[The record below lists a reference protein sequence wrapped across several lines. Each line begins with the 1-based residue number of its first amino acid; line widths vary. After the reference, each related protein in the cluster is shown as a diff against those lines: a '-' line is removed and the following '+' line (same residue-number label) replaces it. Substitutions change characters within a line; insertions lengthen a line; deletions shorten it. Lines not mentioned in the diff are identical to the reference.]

1 MSTLLLIHR
10 KGLPG
15 RTSGEA
21 AVDPSL
27 CPGSPV
33 SVLDPLCLSGLCEV
47 KLGPE
52 TCIPGPA
59 GVEGEGGSPTLE
71 KDIVF
76 SRQ

>member
-1 MSTLLLIHR
+1 M
-10 KGLPG
+10 
-15 RTSGEA
+15 
-21 AVDPSL
+21 
-27 CPGSPV
+27 